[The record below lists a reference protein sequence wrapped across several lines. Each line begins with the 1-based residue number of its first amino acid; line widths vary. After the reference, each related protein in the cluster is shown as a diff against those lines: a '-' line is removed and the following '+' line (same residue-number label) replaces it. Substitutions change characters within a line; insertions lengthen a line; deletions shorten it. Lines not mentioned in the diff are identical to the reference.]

1 MERKLRLVESPPIV
15 EIKELTKTFD
25 TVTALDDVSLEIGEG
40 KIIGLLGSNG
50 SGKTTMLKILAG
62 LCMKY
67 EGQVNIDGKSPG
79 AFTKSKIAYLP
90 DRSGLPEKMEV
101 SEMIKIYR
109 TFFDDFDEDKCRR
122 LLNLFDI
129 GLRRT
134 TKGMSKGM
142 TDKLQLAL
150 MMSRNARLYLLDEP
164 LGGIDV
170 EARDHVLDIILD
182 NFNPQGTM
190 IIVTHL
196 IGEIERLF
204 DEIIVLEKGRLR
216 LQGSCDDIRAK
227 YGNSLV
233 DCIKEI
239 TRESRSE
246 QYI

>member
-1 MERKLRLVESPPIV
+1 
-15 EIKELTKTFD
+15 
-25 TVTALDDVSLEIGEG
+25 
-40 KIIGLLGSNG
+40 
-50 SGKTTMLKILAG
+50 
-62 LCMKY
+62 
-67 EGQVNIDGKSPG
+67 
-79 AFTKSKIAYLP
+79 
-90 DRSGLPEKMEV
+90 
-101 SEMIKIYR
+101 MIKIYR

-150 MMSRNARLYLLDEP
+150 MMSRTARLYLLDEP

-239 TRESRSE
+239 TREGRSE

>member
-1 MERKLRLVESPPIV
+1 
-15 EIKELTKTFD
+15 
-25 TVTALDDVSLEIGEG
+25 
-40 KIIGLLGSNG
+40 
-50 SGKTTMLKILAG
+50 
-62 LCMKY
+62 
-67 EGQVNIDGKSPG
+67 
-79 AFTKSKIAYLP
+79 
-90 DRSGLPEKMEV
+90 
-101 SEMIKIYR
+101 MIKIYR

-190 IIVTHL
+190 IKVTHL

-233 DCIKEI
+233 DCI
-239 TRESRSE
+239 
-246 QYI
+246 

>member
-1 MERKLRLVESPPIV
+1 M
-15 EIKELTKTFD
+15 F
-25 TVTALDDVSLEIGEG
+25 
-40 KIIGLLGSNG
+40 
-50 SGKTTMLKILAG
+50 
-62 LCMKY
+62 
-67 EGQVNIDGKSPG
+67 
-79 AFTKSKIAYLP
+79 AYLP

>member
-1 MERKLRLVESPPIV
+1 MMIFR
-15 EIKELTKTFD
+15 
-25 TVTALDDVSLEIGEG
+25 
-40 KIIGLLGSNG
+40 
-50 SGKTTMLKILAG
+50 
-62 LCMKY
+62 Y
-67 EGQVNIDGKSPG
+67 W
-79 AFTKSKIAYLP
+79 
-90 DRSGLPEKMEV
+90 SGLPEKMEV
-101 SEMIKIYR
+101 AEMIKIYR

-239 TRESRSE
+239 TREGRSE

>member
-1 MERKLRLVESPPIV
+1 
-15 EIKELTKTFD
+15 
-25 TVTALDDVSLEIGEG
+25 
-40 KIIGLLGSNG
+40 
-50 SGKTTMLKILAG
+50 
-62 LCMKY
+62 MKY
-67 EGQVNIDGKSPG
+67 EGHVHIDGKSPG
-79 AFTKSKIAYLP
+79 AFTKSKVAYLP

-239 TRESRSE
+239 TRVG
-246 QYI
+246 QK